1 MTWQDHRDDVSPEL
15 LDMIRNDQLP
25 LAAYNV
31 AHLTPKVQVLLAR
44 VIQSCH
50 QVYGLQPMYRSARY

>member
-1 MTWQDHRDDVSPEL
+1 MSPEL